1 MDEEG
6 SITGVIPETLPCSN
20 IGEQRQR
27 DEISDGDPDGDKDP
41 DGVGGGVLV
50 SSGRG
55 LPSVEGERSRLTSL
69 LSSIG
74 G

>member
-6 SITGVIPETLPCSN
+6 SITGVIPETLPFSN
-20 IGEQRQR
+20 IGVQRQR

-41 DGVGGGVLV
+41 DGIGGGVFA

-69 LSSIG
+69 LSSISG
-74 G
+74 